1 MKYKKLMENIFFDKS
16 KLKYCGENVIIGK
29 TVRIRKPEECS
40 IGDGTIIDDF
50 TYISCAIDI
59 GKNCHIA
66 SNVTISG
73 GNGKL
78 TIGDYSTLSNHCSVH
93 SGSSDYSKV
102 SIDIPSASK
111 EEQFGGETKE
121 IKIGNFVTVGAH
133 STILPGCDL
142 PDGFSCG
149 AYTLLKENEYK
160 EFSLYIGIPA
170 KFYSYRDMND
180 FMKTK
185 LYKKYYGIK

>member
-1 MKYKKLMENIFFDKS
+1 MDNIFFDRT

-50 TYISCAIDI
+50 SYISCAIDI

-73 GNGKL
+73 GKGKF
-78 TIGDYSTLSNHCSVH
+78 IMGDYSTLSNHCSVH

-133 STILPGCDL
+133 STILPGCYL

-149 AYTLLKENEYK
+149 AYTLIKKQEYQP
-160 EFSLYIGIPA
+160 FSLYIGIPA
-170 KFYSYRDMND
+170 KYHMERDMTD
-180 FMKTK
+180 FKKTK
-185 LYKKYYGIK
+185 LYQKYYGN